1 MGLDKLVI
9 QAGLF
14 NQKSTEIERKLQLEN
29 IIKTKQLTDDIDSE
43 IPDDFAINK
52 MLARNQVQNNE
63 LRFNNYYIA
72 KKK

>member
-29 IIKTKQLTDDIDSE
+29 IIKTKQLTDDIDSQ

-52 MLARNQVQNNE
+52 MLARNQVFQYW
-63 LRFNNYYIA
+63 LFYYFINLL
-72 KKK
+72 